1 MKTFLNYINEA
12 TKVSLKRAT
21 IVNKLNSLDNIVLDK
36 PITPKSLTDLFSR
49 TINALLECDVSSAT
63 SPAVSLNTLNVTAFY
78 DAMADEDEDEPEFE
92 FILVFNPDDKIITLS
107 RSYWKWFKDELA
119 DAILHEMMH
128 KGQAE
133 SRSFIEGKK
142 YLKGK
147 NKDQNYYGTADEIE
161 AYAMNASLEL
171 KRNLKSKA
179 KAALSNPSTISN
191 KVSPSLKRYMETFQS
206 PEHPVMKKF
215 LKKVYMFLSKKI

>member
-1 MKTFLNYINEA
+1 MKTFAEYITEA
-12 TKVSLKRAT
+12 TKISLKRTT
-21 IVNKLNSLDNIVLDK
+21 IIKSLNSLDKKVLNK
-36 PITPKSLTDLFSR
+36 SLTPKSLTTLLSR
-49 TINALLECDVSSAT
+49 TLNTLLECDVTSAT

-133 SRSFIEGKK
+133 SRSFIEGRK

-147 NKDQNYYGTADEIE
+147 NKDQTYYGNADEIE

-171 KRNLKSKA
+171 KRNLKGKA
-179 KAALSNPSTISN
+179 KAALSNPSSISN

-206 PEHPVMKKF
+206 PEHSIMKKF
-215 LKKVYMFLSKKI
+215 LKKVYMFLSKK